1 MTTPMATPELSVV
14 VPVHNEGLTIA
25 STLTTWLDAL
35 TTLGIDA
42 EVIVVDDG
50 STDATPHLLDEAAA
64 GDARL
69 RVVHQ
74 RQGGHGRAVLAGYRA
89 ARGAWVFQFDG
100 DDEIGAPAFAAVWS
114 RRHEAPLVLGVR
126 DGHQRAPVRRRLT
139 RASARLL
146 SAMAGCD
153 IADPNVPFRLI
164 ARPTLE
170 HALARMPEDVFA
182 PNVALTLLTAMSGA
196 RIAAVPVVERPRVAA
211 RRGLG
216 GWRLYRGVARAL
228 RETASIALR
237 ERRQRRR

>member
-1 MTTPMATPELSVV
+1 
-14 VPVHNEGLTIA
+14 VHNEGLTIA

-100 DDEIGAPAFAAVWS
+100 DDEIGAPAP
-114 RRHEAPLVLGVR
+114 RPRGVR
-126 DGHQRAPVRRRLT
+126 RLNQRAPVRRPHAPRPLFRL
-139 RASARLL
+139 
-146 SAMAGCD
+146 AGCD

-170 HALARMPEDVFA
+170 HALARMPRTFCA
-182 PNVALTLLTAMSGA
+182 Q
-196 RIAAVPVVERPRVAA
+196 
-211 RRGLG
+211 
-216 GWRLYRGVARAL
+216 WR
-228 RETASIALR
+228 
-237 ERRQRRR
+237 